1 MSELKIRNMEK
12 KDIEI
17 IYKHIHHGYVSKY
30 FKDEE
35 TQRVYHNE
43 KYEMLLSVKNNIF
56 HIFEDN
62 SGNFIAFVSYKIDR
76 TTSEIAIFLNKEFRE
91 KKLSKLILEKS
102 INKFKNENKNI
113 TYLEA
118 YILEEN
124 IASKK
129 LFSSFNFK
137 SIGKSKKEEID
148 YLIYRKKLFDE

>member
-35 TQRVYHNE
+35 TQRIYHNE

-76 TTSEIAIFLNKEFRE
+76 ATSEISIFLNKEFRE

-113 TYLEA
+113 AYLEA

-129 LFSSFNFK
+129 LFSSFSFK
-137 SIGKSKKEEID
+137 NIGKSKKEEID